1 MGLDAG
7 GRILSRIL
15 VFCLLAT
22 LIGRTSASLGDHLP
36 EFKECVKV
44 MTGLLQEV
52 EENQLTNSRTG
63 LSSWELSRWEFGNP
77 YVYLH
82 FQWDFFLWLTNW
94 FLLSSPSPP
103 HALVLSGRM
112 RLYLSTCRDGP
123 SSCSRSPDDYP
134 NRTIPRQMALLPNP
148 WHAGTLLCPLLPAQF
163 PCPLAWYVSN

>member
-63 LSSWELSRWEFGNP
+63 LSS
-77 YVYLH
+77 
-82 FQWDFFLWLTNW
+82 
-94 FLLSSPSPP
+94 
-103 HALVLSGRM
+103 
-112 RLYLSTCRDGP
+112 
-123 SSCSRSPDDYP
+123 
-134 NRTIPRQMALLPNP
+134 
-148 WHAGTLLCPLLPAQF
+148 
-163 PCPLAWYVSN
+163 